1 MEGALGGRGSV
12 APQEFSAPRGEM
24 DTRRLLRWLNWV
36 SAEQTLFAMAHLEG
50 LERKLLWVFSIHSG
64 EEAMPSRLYAET
76 R

>member
-1 MEGALGGRGSV
+1 
-12 APQEFSAPRGEM
+12 M

-50 LERKLLWVFSIHSG
+50 LERKLLWVFSIHGG
-64 EEAMPSRLYAET
+64 EEATPSRLYAET